1 MKKVIHA
8 VLLTHYFTSKCI
20 LLNEIRKIFLM
31 GIQHSLIIWKGYT
44 ENFSREFRQGLLCVT
59 RTLMGCSLN
68 CPSSNCVFSRAVQ
81 CKNVLLSLSPLV
93 EHILGVHFV
102 WRVHQTTMDSPTFK
116 PWHPPC
122 YTLWWKME

>member
-1 MKKVIHA
+1 
-8 VLLTHYFTSKCI
+8 
-20 LLNEIRKIFLM
+20 M
-31 GIQHSLIIWKGYT
+31 GIQLKRLYT

-102 WRVHQTTMDSPTFK
+102 
-116 PWHPPC
+116 
-122 YTLWWKME
+122 